1 MPIVLR
7 LTKGSEL
14 TFAELDGNFTDLDN
28 RLDTVESHDLDARV
42 TKLEAAG
49 TPIYFDSD
57 DVMVMLDSIWS
68 GIGDSG
74 NFLATNDS
82 IGLASF
88 EVDHFIV
95 DSNAHVSIRLAGNIK
110 IDSAGIASFDS
121 ADFVVDS
128 FGHVNINPLSGAGRV
143 AGITPIDST
152 GLASFD
158 SSSFI
163 VDSHG
168 HVNLNPL
175 SAAGRVAGITPIDS
189 TGVASFDSSTFLV
202 DSVGHVN
209 ITPAGLSRIDSTG
222 VASFDSADFNVD
234 SHGHVTLVGGGG
246 TPIAFAGGGSLIM
259 PTNFTVGIGSGN
271 GWSVQT
277 YDPWQASRFPFI
289 AGARYVGNFR
299 FYHTWWNGDPGGP
312 SGGTSTGF
320 TGVASTGGTGTQNI
334 HNDSYTTVTIEDA
347 TVHAGGGD
355 YIEFT
360 AGTNCRIKVVAYNY
374 WASYHR
380 LGVQNTD
387 ANARNNNLFWYMR
400 IG

>member
-28 RLDTVESHDLDARV
+28 RVDTIEAHDLDARV

-57 DVMVMLDSIWS
+57 DVMVMLDSIFS

-95 DSNAHVSIRLAGNIK
+95 DSNARVSIRLAGNIK

-121 ADFVVDS
+121 SDFLVDS
-128 FGHVNINPLSGAGRV
+128 FGHVNINPLSAAGRV

-189 TGVASFDSSTFLV
+189 TGVASFDASTFLV

-209 ITPAGLSRIDSTG
+209 ITLAGLSRIDSTG

-234 SHGHVTLVGGGG
+234 SHGHVTLIGGGG
-246 TPIAFAGGGSLIM
+246 TPVAFAGGGSLIM
-259 PTNFTVGIGSGN
+259 PANFTVAISGGA
-271 GWSVQT
+271 GWSTQT
-277 YDPWQASRFPFI
+277 YDPWEASRFPFI
-289 AGARYVGNFR
+289 AGARYIGNFR
-299 FYHTWWNGDPGGP
+299 FYHTWFGGAGQP
-312 SGGTSTGF
+312 TGTGF
-320 TGVASTGGTGTQNI
+320 TGINSTGGTGIQNI
-334 HNDSYTTVTIEDA
+334 TNDAYTNVTLEDA
-347 TVHAGGGD
+347 TIHAGGGD

-360 AGTNCRIKVVAYNY
+360 AGTNCRLKVVAYNY
-374 WASYHR
+374 WNYAHT
-380 LGVQNTD
+380 LGVQNTGST
-387 ANARNNNLFWYMR
+387 ARDNNLFYYMR